1 MRKRMSEAACQN
13 MAELFASRAYGRTSA
28 TLPCGSSRTL
38 PPVKKVGTST
48 GAEGNGRR
56 GVRGTSAAPIRRALN
71 NPPLKGEGRALNSPP
86 LKGEGRALNSPPL
99 KGEGRALSNP
109 PPRGEGRVGL
119 TSSTAS
125 AKTAS
130 SSPAKRKT

>member
-13 MAELFASRAYGRTSA
+13 MAELLASRAYGRTSA

-48 GAEGNGRR
+48 GVEGNGSR
-56 GVRGTSAAPIRRALN
+56 GVRGTSATPIRRALS

-86 LKGEGRALNSPPL
+86 KGEGRALNDPPPL
-99 KGEGRALSNP
+99 
-109 PPRGEGRVGL
+109 GEGRVGV